1 MKKIYSV
8 FLLIIFI
15 STFSFVDANVKTS
28 NLELIGKV
36 IYIDP
41 GHGGIAYTK

>member
-1 MKKIYSV
+1 MKKVYSI
-8 FLLIIFI
+8 FLFIIFI
-15 STFSFVDANVKTS
+15 CTFTFVGADMKKS

-41 GHGGIAYTK
+41 GHPT